1 MIRSPIAAAALLLV
15 AHPADAASDAATR
28 FGAREDVQQI
38 SLSPD
43 GKRVAIVQASPGR
56 GMALLIASPDT
67 GAVQIVLRAS
77 GDPDRLTSCRWAT
90 TDRLTCRISMI
101 VDNGTNKLSYS
112 RIIAVDADGKNLKL
126 LLNRTTSRALG
137 VAQNGGEVIDWQTGQ
152 QDASVLMTQVYIP
165 EGTTNTH
172 MASTREGLG
181 VDRVD
186 TASLKRTSVEP
197 PLRDA
202 VDYISD
208 GHGEIRILATRGS
221 DGQGYDK
228 NSVHYQYRAKG
239 SRSWHPL
246 STVTYN
252 GTMSVGFVPVAVDS
266 QRDVAFGFDAVNGH
280 TALFSM
286 ALDGSGKREQ
296 VLARSDVDVDGL
308 VSIGRQGR
316 VVGASFVTDKR
327 QVEFFDPA
335 LTKLAASLSKALPGL
350 PLVSI
355 VDASADEGRLLLFAG
370 SDTDPGHYYVFDKTT
385 HGLNEVLPVRPQLAN
400 IALSPVKPISYPAA
414 DGTMIPGYLTLPPGG
429 TGKNLP
435 AIVMPHGG
443 PDARDEWGFDWL
455 AQFFAHRGYAVLQPN
470 FRGST
475 GYGEAY
481 FAKNGFQSWQVA
493 IGDVTDGGRW
503 LARQGIADPAKLAI
517 VGWSYGGYAALQ
529 SSVVDPALFK
539 AVVAIAPVTDLE
551 TLRTEHSD
559 FTDFYAVDA
568 QIGHGPHIRAGSP
581 AQNAAR
587 FVAPVL
593 MFHGDIDQNVAIG
606 ESRLMASRL
615 KSAGKLVE
623 LVEYHH
629 LAHQLDDSI
638 VRAEMLDKMD
648 AFLRT
653 SLHLPP
659 APAQ

>member
-1 MIRSPIAAAALLLV
+1 MLRYLLAGAAMALV
-15 AHPADAASDAATR
+15 AETAQAASDAATR

-43 GKRVAIVQASPGR
+43 GKRVAIVQAAAGH

-67 GAVQIVLRAS
+67 GAVQVVLRAS

-90 TDRLTCRISMI
+90 DNRLTCRISMI
-101 VDNGTNKLSYS
+101 VDDGTNKLSYS
-112 RIIAVDADGKNLKL
+112 RIVAVDADGKNLKL

-165 EGTTNTH
+165 EGSTGTH

-186 TASLKRTSVEP
+186 TVSLKRTTVEQ

-208 GHGEIRILATRGS
+208 GHGEVRILATRAS
-221 DGQGYDK
+221 DSSGYDK
-228 NSVHYQYRAKG
+228 NTIHYQYRAKG

-246 STVTYN
+246 SEVTYN
-252 GTMSVGFVPVAVDS
+252 GSTSTGFTPVAVDS
-266 QRDVAFGFDAVNGH
+266 QRDVAYGFDAVNGH

-296 VLARSDVDVDGL
+296 VLARNDVDVDGL
-308 VSIGRQGR
+308 VSIGRQSR

-327 QVEFFDPA
+327 QIEFFDPA
-335 LTKLAASLSKALPGL
+335 LAKLALSLSKALPGL

-355 VDASADEGRLLLFAG
+355 VDASADESRLLLFAG
-370 SDTDPGHYYVFDKTT
+370 GDTDPGHYYVFDKAT

-400 IALSPVKPISYPAA
+400 VALSPVKPISYPAA
-414 DGTMIPGYLTLPPGG
+414 DGTMIPSYLTLPPGSD
-429 TGKNLP
+429 GKNLP
-435 AIVMPHGG
+435 AVVLPHGG
-443 PDARDEWGFDWL
+443 PDSRDEWGFDWL
-455 AQFFAHRGYAVLQPN
+455 PQFLAHRGYAVLQPN

-481 FAKNGFQSWQVA
+481 FAKNGFQSWQTA
-493 IGDVTDGGRW
+493 IGDVTDAGRW
-503 LARQGIADPAKLAI
+503 LVKQGIADPSKLAI

-529 SSVVDPALFK
+529 SNVVDPALFK

-551 TLRTEHSD
+551 TLREEHRD
-559 FTDFYAVDA
+559 FTDFNAVDA
-568 QIGHGPHIRAGSP
+568 QIGHGAHIRAGSP

-587 FVAPVL
+587 FMAPVL
-593 MFHGDIDQNVAIG
+593 MFHGDIDQNVGIG

-615 KSAGKLVE
+615 KGAGKSVE

-629 LAHQLDDSI
+629 LTHQLDDSI

-648 AFLRT
+648 GFLRT
-653 SLHLPP
+653 ALHLPP
-659 APAQ
+659 AAQ